1 MKLSIAVS
9 APCVLPLEKRKQ
21 WPTAFICV
29 SRKYRNTVRVCFFEL
44 CGIGRT
50 VPLYGRDNAFRR
62 VSLWISSTNSTSPSC
77 KLLRI
82 AAISPGMVKVE
93 HNDVLVL
100 VDSAEHPDE
109 IDAARAQ
116 READESREALLQKKS
131 RQEHQIAQA
140 TLARALNRLRVKNMG
155 IGR

>member
-1 MKLSIAVS
+1 MDSFQVHILA
-9 APCVLPLEKRKQ
+9 ADRTFYEGPCVSLTI
-21 WPTAFICV
+21 PTSDGERGILAHHSSMIAA
-29 SRKYRNTVRVCFFEL
+29 VCPGTL
-44 CGIGRT
+44 RYQ
-50 VPLYGRDNAFRR
+50 VPGEEPQL
-62 VSLWISSTNSTSPSC
+62 
-77 KLLRI
+77 

-100 VDSAEHPDE
+100 VDSAERPED
-109 IDAARAQ
+109 IDVVRAQ
-116 READESREALLQKKS
+116 REIDEAREALLQKRS